1 MSFAQKWKNFQ
12 KLTEAKEQSQL
23 TSPFQRAM
31 AGRRRRNDVYT
42 RKGGHKNPKTG
53 SPFTGKVR
61 RFGTSR
67 LRFEGL
73 EEAIEASTLKSF
85 EVHDTFDPDIWDD
98 EVLNLEVRDALLK
111 IANDFLIDLP
121 FNITPKDITLT
132 GSLANYNWSKFSDI
146 DLHIIVDFAEVDE
159 NLELVRQFFRH
170 LQTNWNNRHDIIMKG
185 YEVEIYFQDSNEPH
199 ISTGVYSIQNN
210 AWLTKPTPMP
220 VSIDY
225 ANVRKKAEDVSDRID
240 HIEKMMAD
248 EDEGEEILDSID
260 RLRAKIRRM
269 RKTGLEGAGQ
279 YSVENLAFKV
289 LRRSEE
295 LGRLSAL
302 KAKAYDELMSIEQ

>member
-1 MSFAQKWKNFQ
+1 MSFAHKWRNFQ

-23 TSPFQRAM
+23 MSPFQQKMKARRKRN
-31 AGRRRRNDVYT
+31 GRMYT
-42 RKGGHKNPKTG
+42 LGGNVR
-53 SPFTGKVR
+53 PFGV
-61 RFGTSR
+61 SN

-73 EEAIEASTLKSF
+73 EETIEASALKSF

-98 EVLNLEVRDALLK
+98 EVLNLEVRGALLK

-159 NLELVRQFFRH
+159 NTELVREFFRN

-199 ISTGVYSIQNN
+199 ISTGVYSIQDNV
-210 AWLTKPTPMP
+210 WLTKPTPMP

-225 ANVRKKAEDVSDRID
+225 ANVRKKAEEVSDRID

-248 EDEGEEILDSID
+248 DEGEEILDSID

-269 RKTGLEGAGQ
+269 RKTGLERAGQ

>member
-1 MSFAQKWKNFQ
+1 
-12 KLTEAKEQSQL
+12 
-23 TSPFQRAM
+23 
-31 AGRRRRNDVYT
+31 
-42 RKGGHKNPKTG
+42 
-53 SPFTGKVR
+53 
-61 RFGTSR
+61 
-67 LRFEGL
+67 
-73 EEAIEASTLKSF
+73 
-85 EVHDTFDPDIWDD
+85 
-98 EVLNLEVRDALLK
+98 LK
-111 IANDFLIDLP
+111 ITNDFLIDLP
-121 FNITPKDITLT
+121 FDITPKDVTLT

-159 NLELVRQFFRH
+159 NTELVREFFRN

-199 ISTGVYSIQNN
+199 ISTGVYSIQDNV
-210 AWLTKPTPMP
+210 WLTKPTPIP

-225 ANVRKKAEDVSDRID
+225 ANVRKKAEEVSDRIG

-269 RKTGLEGAGQ
+269 RKAGLEGAGQ

>member
-1 MSFAQKWKNFQ
+1 MSFEHKWKNYQ
-12 KLTEAKEQSQL
+12 RLTEAKEQ
-23 TSPFQRAM
+23 TPFKSPAQKRYKKQR
-31 AGRRRRNDVYT
+31 RKNDIYT
-42 RKGGHKNPKTG
+42 TKAGHKNLKVG
-53 SPFTGKVR
+53 SPFTTRAK

-73 EEAIEASTLKSF
+73 EEAIEASALKSF
-85 EVHDTFDPDIWDD
+85 EVHDTFDTEIWDD
-98 EVLNLEVRDALLK
+98 EVLNSEVRAALLK
-111 IANDFLIDLP
+111 IANDFLTDLP

-146 DLHIIVDFAEVDE
+146 DLHIIVDFTEVDE
-159 NLELVRQFFRH
+159 NLELVRQFFRQ

-199 ISTGVYSIQNN
+199 ISTGVYSIQDDD
-210 AWLTKPTPMP
+210 WLVKPTPEP
-220 VSIDY
+220 VDIDHS
-225 ANVRKKAEDVSDRID
+225 NIKKKAQDISDRID

-248 EDEGEEILDSID
+248 EEGEEVLNSID
-260 RLRAKIRRM
+260 RLKAKIRNM
-269 RKTGLEGAGQ
+269 RKAGLEGTGQ

-295 LGRLSAL
+295 LGRLSTL

>member
-12 KLTEAKEQSQL
+12 RLTEAKEQSQL
-23 TSPFQRAM
+23 TSPFQQKMKA
-31 AGRRRRNDVYT
+31 RRKRNGKIYT
-42 RKGGHKNPKTG
+42 KGGNVR
-53 SPFTGKVR
+53 PFGV
-61 RFGTSR
+61 SS

-73 EEAIEASTLKSF
+73 EEAIEASALKSF
-85 EVHDTFDPDIWDD
+85 EVHDTFDPSIWDD
-98 EVLNLEVRDALLK
+98 EVLNSEVRSGLLK

-132 GSLANYNWSKFSDI
+132 GSLANYNWSKYSDI
-146 DLHIIVDFAEVDE
+146 DLHIILDFTEVDE
-159 NLELVRQFFRH
+159 NLELVRQFFRQ
-170 LQTNWNNRHDIIMKG
+170 LQTNWNNRHDITMKD

-210 AWLTKPTPMP
+210 VWLIKPTPMP

-225 ANVRKKAEDVSDRID
+225 ANVRKKAEEVSDRID
-240 HIEKMMAD
+240 HIEKMMID
-248 EDEGEEILDSID
+248 DEGEEVLDAVD
-260 RLRAKIRRM
+260 RLKAKIRRM
-269 RKTGLEGAGQ
+269 RKAGLEGAGQ

-295 LGRLSAL
+295 LRRLSDL

>member
-1 MSFAQKWKNFQ
+1 MSFAHKWRNFQ
-12 KLTEAKEQSQL
+12 RLTEAKEQSQL
-23 TSPFQRAM
+23 TSPFQQKMKA
-31 AGRRRRNDVYT
+31 RRKRNGKIYT
-42 RKGGHKNPKTG
+42 KGGNVR
-53 SPFTGKVR
+53 PFGV
-61 RFGTSR
+61 SS

-73 EEAIEASTLKSF
+73 EEAIEASALKSF
-85 EVHDTFDPDIWDD
+85 EVHDTFDPSIWDD
-98 EVLNLEVRDALLK
+98 EVLNSEVRSGLLK

-132 GSLANYNWSKFSDI
+132 GSLANYNWSKYSDI
-146 DLHIIVDFAEVDE
+146 DLHIILDFTEVDE
-159 NLELVRQFFRH
+159 NLELVRQFFRQ
-170 LQTNWNNRHDIIMKG
+170 LQTNWNNRHDITMKD

-210 AWLTKPTPMP
+210 VWLIKPTPMP

-225 ANVRKKAEDVSDRID
+225 ANVRKKAEEVSDRID
-240 HIEKMMAD
+240 HIEKMMID
-248 EDEGEEILDSID
+248 DEGEEVLDAVD
-260 RLRAKIRRM
+260 RLKAKIRRM
-269 RKTGLEGAGQ
+269 RKAGLEGAGQ

-295 LGRLSAL
+295 LRRLSDL

>member
-1 MSFAQKWKNFQ
+1 MSFAHKWRNFQ
-12 KLTEAKEQSQL
+12 RLTEAKEQSQL
-23 TSPFQRAM
+23 TSPFQQKMKA
-31 AGRRRRNDVYT
+31 RRKRNGKIYT
-42 RKGGHKNPKTG
+42 KGGNVR
-53 SPFTGKVR
+53 PFGV
-61 RFGTSR
+61 SS

-73 EEAIEASTLKSF
+73 EEAIEASALKSF
-85 EVHDTFDPDIWDD
+85 EVHDTFDPSIWDD
-98 EVLNLEVRDALLK
+98 EVLNSEVRSGLLK

-132 GSLANYNWSKFSDI
+132 GSLANYNWSKYSDI
-146 DLHIIVDFAEVDE
+146 DLHIILDFTEVDE
-159 NLELVRQFFRH
+159 NLELVRQFFRQ
-170 LQTNWNNRHDIIMKG
+170 LQTNWNNRHDITMKD

-210 AWLTKPTPMP
+210 IWLIKPTPMP

-225 ANVRKKAEDVSDRID
+225 ANVRKKAEEVSDRID
-240 HIEKMMAD
+240 HIEKMMID
-248 EDEGEEILDSID
+248 DEGEEVLDAVD
-260 RLRAKIRRM
+260 RLKAKIRRM
-269 RKTGLEGAGQ
+269 RKAGLEGAGQ

-295 LGRLSAL
+295 LRRLSDL